1 MKNNDKTE
9 KITKIGG
16 FWMVGLLLFREKVR
30 NLFFKYDFYIIA
42 IGKFFLSLIVLLLI
56 NAQIG
61 YSQTVN
67 NPFLIIGLSLI
78 CAFLSPIA
86 IAFFSSVVVLAN
98 FAAVSVEI
106 SVMVGILFFI
116 MFLFYFIF
124 KPGNTYLAALSII
137 FCFLQMPGCIAVV
150 AGLIA
155 GPITI
160 IPIIFAMIFYTLING
175 VSTNFSI
182 LSSQIGT
189 IGILQKFIYP
199 LDILLKADKMW
210 GMVLAIVLTICIVYW
225 IRQMSIPYSWDIAV
239 AAGTVS
245 YTLILLIFTFVGNMK
260 MNLVLLFISAIVGGV
275 IAAVYQFF
283 VFAVDYSRT
292 EYTQFEDDDY
302 YYYVKAVPKIK
313 VTDTDVKVTN
323 ITAKTTEEEKGNLDE
338 SGLNEP

>member
-1 MKNNDKTE
+1 
-9 KITKIGG
+9 
-16 FWMVGLLLFREKVR
+16 
-30 NLFFKYDFYIIA
+30 
-42 IGKFFLSLIVLLLI
+42 
-56 NAQIG
+56 
-61 YSQTVN
+61 
-67 NPFLIIGLSLI
+67 
-78 CAFLSPIA
+78 
-86 IAFFSSVVVLAN
+86 
-98 FAAVSVEI
+98 
-106 SVMVGILFFI
+106 

-245 YTLILLIFTFVGNMK
+245 YTLILLVFTFVGNIK